1 MEKILVLNA
10 GSTSLKFQLFN
21 IDETHHE
28 VLTKG
33 GVERIGLGGSSLTV
47 KGESGM
53 PFTTEMPIA
62 NHKEA
67 IKAIL
72 HYLTQKYLKNTDE
85 LAAIGHRM
93 GYGGEDFDRSV
104 AIDDYVMQKLYE
116 SLPLI
121 PLHGPAFVHSIEAMN
136 EFVPNVIQ
144 VAVFDTSFHQSVEKA
159 EFLYALPYEMYEKE
173 HVRRYGFH
181 STSHRYAAKKA
192 KEILGYNG
200 KFICCHLGGGA
211 SVTAIDNG
219 KSVATSMGYTP
230 TSGVIMSTRGGD
242 MDPYIPLHI
251 MKTQHKTA
259 DEVNTMLNKECGLYG
274 LTGGRADMRDVLEDA
289 EKGDEKCAFAVK
301 AFVYSLIKTIGSYVT
316 LMGGL
321 DTLIFTAGIGENS
334 SYIRQLICEKL
345 QYLGL
350 ELDETANTA
359 TPTPTFIN
367 KPTSKVKVIIIPAN
381 EELMIA
387 EDSYQVLK
395 EVQNSEKKAV

>member
-10 GSTSLKFQLFN
+10 GSTSVKFQLFN
-21 IDETHHE
+21 IDASHHE

-33 GVERIGLGGSSLTV
+33 GVERIGLAGSKITV
-47 KGESGM
+47 VGENGA
-53 PFTTEMPIA
+53 PFAAEMPIT

-72 HYLTQKYLKNTDE
+72 QYLTQKYLKNTEE

-104 AIDDYVMQKLYE
+104 AIDDYVMEKLYE

-121 PLHGPAFVHSIEAMN
+121 PLHGLAFVHSIEAMN
-136 EFVPNVIQ
+136 EFVPGVVQ

-159 EFLYALPYEMYEKE
+159 EYLYAIPYEMYEKE
-173 HVRRYGFH
+173 HIRRYGFH
-181 STSHRYAAKKA
+181 GTSHRYAAKKA
-192 KEILGYNG
+192 KEFLGHNG
-200 KFICCHLGGGA
+200 KFICCHLGGGS
-211 SVTAIDNG
+211 SVTAINNG
-219 KSVATSMGYTP
+219 KSVANSMGYTP
-230 TSGVIMSTRGGD
+230 ASGVIMSTRGGD

-274 LTGGRADMRDVLEDA
+274 LTGGHADMRDIFEQAEQGNED
-289 EKGDEKCAFAVK
+289 CAFAIK
-301 AFVYSLIKTIGSYVT
+301 AFIYSKIKTIGAYIA
-316 LMGGL
+316 LMGGI
-321 DTLIFTAGIGENS
+321 DALIFTAGIGENS
-334 SYIRQLICEKL
+334 SYIRNEICKRL

-350 ELDETANTA
+350 ELDEAANTSQPA
-359 TPTPTFIN
+359 PTLISTA
-367 KPTSKVKVIIIPAN
+367 TSKVKVLVIPAN

-387 EDSYQVLK
+387 EDTYQVLK
-395 EVQNSEKKAV
+395 EIENSEQEAV

>member
-10 GSTSLKFQLFN
+10 GSTSVKFQLFN
-21 IDETHHE
+21 IDATHHE

-33 GVERIGLGGSSLTV
+33 GIERIGLGNSSLTV
-47 KGESGM
+47 AGENGV
-53 PFTTEMPIA
+53 PFTTEMPIE

-72 HYLTQKYLKNTDE
+72 QYLTQKHLKNTDE

-93 GYGGEDFDRSV
+93 GYGGEDFDRPV

-136 EFVPNVIQ
+136 EFVPNVLQ

-173 HVRRYGFH
+173 HIRRYGFH

-211 SVTAIDNG
+211 SVTAINNG

-259 DEVNTMLNKECGLYG
+259 DEVNAMLNKQCGLYG
-274 LTGGRADMRDVLEDA
+274 LTGGHADMRDVLEQANQGNED
-289 EKGDEKCAFAVK
+289 CAFAIK
-301 AFVYSLIKTIGSYVT
+301 AFVYSQIKTIGSYVT

-321 DTLIFTAGIGENS
+321 DALIFTAGIGENS
-334 SYIRQLICEKL
+334 SYIRNEICKRL
-345 QYLGL
+345 SYLGL
-350 ELDETANTA
+350 ELDETANNA
-359 TPTPTFIN
+359 KPTPTFIN
-367 KPTSKVKVIIIPAN
+367 KPQSKVKVVIIPAN

-387 EDSYQVLK
+387 EDTYQVLN
-395 EVQNSEKKAV
+395 EAEKTEQKAV